1 LRSREEELSVAPG
14 GGTTQCR
21 VLSGVPD
28 RLLTE
33 HLVVLTRE
41 EWLSLGGRLLA
52 WVLETLL
59 DRLAE
64 LLSLWQ
70 LLDRLAELLLLWQL
84 LDRLADQLRNRREF
98 RLLYGLWRDSRRLHA
113 CGRLGADRLHRNLL
127 CGLLRHLPWLEY
139 PGVLLGLQ
147 RNGLLSN
154 RLLLDRLLLDRLPTC
169 RLLLNW
175 LLLDRLPN
183 CRLLDWL
190 LLDRLLLDRLLLDWL
205 LLDWL
210 LLDRL
215 LTRRLSELCL

>member
-64 LLSLWQ
+64 LLS
-70 LLDRLAELLLLWQL
+70 LWQL

-169 RLLLNW
+169 RLLL
-175 LLLDRLPN
+175 
-183 CRLLDWL
+183 DW
-190 LLDRLLLDRLLLDWL
+190 LLLDWL

-215 LTRRLSELCL
+215 LTCRLLDWLLLDWLLLDRLLLDRLLTRRLSELCL